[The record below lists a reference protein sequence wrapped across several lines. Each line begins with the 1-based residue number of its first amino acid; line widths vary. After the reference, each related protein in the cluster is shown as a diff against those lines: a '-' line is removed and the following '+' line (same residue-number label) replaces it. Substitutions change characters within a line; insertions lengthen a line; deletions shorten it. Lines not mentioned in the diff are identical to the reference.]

1 LRWDWRDRIRRSR
14 RSVNGADRLDYDGV
28 PVIAF
33 EDDAS
38 RTILSIG
45 EFANATTGNAITAFK
60 RAEELSMAYQGYII
74 AVNTDHGSQFY
85 ATRVAAR
92 KRGRA

>member
-1 LRWDWRDRIRRSR
+1 
-14 RSVNGADRLDYDGV
+14 
-28 PVIAF
+28 VIAF

-60 RAEELSMAYQGYII
+60 RAEEVAMAYQGSII

-92 KRGRA
+92 RRGRA